1 MPAKIKISSKDKMLS
16 KNDLLKIAKQL
27 NIKGR
32 SSMNKNQLTEAIKK
46 EPSTKNDLL
55 KIAKN
60 LNIKGRSSMN
70 KDQLRQSITSA
81 PKTTTQK
88 PKPKP
93 KKQTFNDIVNKG
105 SVNDIFK
112 AIVKGE
118 GVLNDAQVNNVWGR
132 LNQGEMMNIKLT
144 KKENNQLI
152 DQHIP
157 VNETTRIY
165 IQKLLKKGV
174 EAQEVHV
181 DKSDVL
187 SVFLFPDLV
196 DIEIYKYVPPIKKVV
211 EKPQAKK
218 EKEKPK
224 KNTTKQKT
232 KKLNNKGGGFFPF
245 INTADKIDLSRYQIY
260 TTAQYNNP
268 ENNINDRDHCL
279 FHALKLCGVSNAECN
294 LLKLQYCGLAN
305 IQKKYLKKIADTL
318 KRDIILHHPT
328 NTNDKKEKQLFKCVD
343 KQHDDINIC
352 IFEDHYFTYEDTE
365 YSKYYIDNYDEINKN
380 GGMKKKHVKNKLDS
394 FNLIKMLFN
403 KGYFK
408 KLDMC
413 KFAEAS
419 QHKETKNHI
428 YLDCLNIEQ
437 RECEGVKIK
446 ENKFTRVFYADCE
459 SYVNK
464 NIYEYHKLMML
475 GVVNNDVDD
484 DYVNILHVD
493 DERFNDVKSKFY
505 NENKIQAVVYEFLN
519 IVTCN
524 GKEHA
529 LCYFHNLKYD
539 YNLLEPY
546 LNIIEKNEKDG
557 QLYCVTVLHNKKT
570 VELRD
575 SFKLLNFSLSKFA
588 VNLNLPAEYS
598 KKEAVAY
605 EYYTE
610 ENHNKL
616 CKIDDYIKMLPN
628 EDIKTFNDNMK
639 TEDSYD
645 KKKKTFNPLE
655 YYKDYLRLDCL
666 CLKKGVNKFNEI
678 ILKLTDKTLCVF
690 DCLTISSL
698 TDKFFIIKGCYD
710 GVYEMTGNLRE
721 YLSRAVYGG
730 RVCVNPKYEKKI
742 IEGKISDFDG
752 VSLYPSAINR
762 LCREYGLPTGKAK
775 RMKNFNDWDK
785 YNYSVMTVKIK
796 SVNKKQQMPFIA
808 HRGETATEYL
818 NEAPKENIIIDKYTL
833 QDYIEFHK
841 IEYEILDGVYWDDGF
856 NKKMGQNIQ
865 ELFKVRLKHKKE
877 NPALANVIKLMLN
890 SAYGK
895 TITTKT
901 NSKKTIVNTS
911 KRTCDYICDNFKT
924 IKTYREI
931 RDYKYE
937 IEEVC
942 YDDSYNRGHIG
953 CAILSMSKRIMNELF
968 NVANDN
974 NFNIYYTDTDSL
986 HCDFDD
992 IPLLAKKYE
1001 EKYNKVLIGKDLE
1014 QFHTDFD
1021 LKGSVGEIIATKSVF
1036 LGKKSYLD
1044 VLESKN
1050 EKGETIKGH
1059 HIRLKGITEAGL
1071 YYEANKYKNTYEDL
1085 YTDLSKGKEIKFC
1098 LNPYDEQNNKSKV
1111 LFQFNKGSVKTKNL
1125 FYRNVKF

>member
-1 MPAKIKISSKDKMLS
+1 MSAKIKISSKDKMAT
-16 KNDLLKIAKQL
+16 KQELLKIAKQL
-27 NIKGR
+27 NIKGT
-32 SSMNKNQLTEAIKK
+32 SKLNKAQLLEAL
-46 EPSTKNDLL
+46 TNTTVNNLRTV
-55 KIAKN
+55 AKQ
-60 LNIKGRSSMN
+60 LNIKGRSNMN
-70 KDQLRQSITSA
+70 KEQLKQSITNK
-81 PKTTTQK
+81 PKHK

-105 SVNDIFK
+105 TVNDIFK
-112 AIVKGE
+112 AIVKNE
-118 GVLNDAQVNNVWGR
+118 GKLNDAQVNKIWGR

-144 KKENNQLI
+144 KKENNKLI
-152 DQHIP
+152 TQHIP
-157 VNETTRIY
+157 VNEATRIY
-165 IQKLLKKGV
+165 IQKFLRNGV
-174 EAQEVHV
+174 TAQEVYV
-181 DKSDVL
+181 SGSDVL
-187 SVFLFPDLV
+187 SEFLFPDLV
-196 DIEIYKYVPPIKKVV
+196 DIEIYKYVPP
-211 EKPQAKK
+211 
-218 EKEKPK
+218 
-224 KNTTKQKT
+224 KNKT
-232 KKLNNKGGGFFPF
+232 KKLNNKAGGFFPY
-245 INTADKIDLSRYQIY
+245 INTADMVDLTRYQIY
-260 TTAQYNNP
+260 TVTQYDDP
-268 ENNINDRDHCL
+268 EININERDHCL
-279 FHALKLCGVSNAECN
+279 FHALKMSGVSNTECN
-294 LLKLQYCGLAN
+294 LLKIQYCGLAN
-305 IQKKYLKKIADTL
+305 IQKNHLKKIADTL
-318 KRDIILHHPT
+318 NRDIILHHPT
-328 NTNDKKEKQLFKCVD
+328 NTNDKKEKHLFKSNN
-343 KQHDDINIC
+343 KKYDDINIC
-352 IFEDHYFTYEDTE
+352 IFKDHYFIYEDTK
-365 YSKYYIDNYDEINKN
+365 YSRYSINNYDEINEFNNPWDIIEINKDGKIKRN
-380 GGMKKKHVKNKLDS
+380 SKKNKINS
-394 FNLIKMLFN
+394 FDLIKILFN
-403 KGYFK
+403 NGYFK

-428 YLDCLNIEQ
+428 YLDCLCKEQ
-437 RECEGVKIK
+437 RECGGVKIK

-475 GVVNNDVDD
+475 GVVNNNADD

-493 DERFNDVKSKFY
+493 DKRFNDVNSKFY
-505 NENKIQAVVYEFLN
+505 NKDKIQAVVYEFLN
-519 IVTCN
+519 IITCN

-546 LNIIEKNEKDG
+546 LNIIDKTEKDG
-557 QLYCVTVLHNKKT
+557 QLYSVNILHNKKT

-575 SFKLLNFSLSKFA
+575 SFKLLNFGLGSFGK
-588 VNLNLPAEYS
+588 NLNLPAEYS

-628 EDIKTFNDNMK
+628 EDVKTFNDNMK

-645 KKKKTFNPLE
+645 KKNKTFNPLE

-666 CLKKGVNKFNEI
+666 CLKKGINKFNEI
-678 ILKLTDKTLCVF
+678 ILNLTDKTLCVF

-762 LCREYGLPTGKAK
+762 LCREYGLPLGKAQ
-775 RMKNFNDWDK
+775 RMENFNDWDK

-796 SVNKKQQMPFIA
+796 SVNKDQQMPFIA

-841 IEYEILDGVYWDDGF
+841 IEYEILDGVYWDTGF
-856 NKKMGQNIQ
+856 NKKMGELVQH
-865 ELFKVRLKHKKE
+865 LFKERLKHKKN
-877 NPALANVIKLMLN
+877 NPALANVLKLMLN
-890 SAYGK
+890 SSYGK
-895 TITTKT
+895 TIIKKS
-901 NSKKTIVNTS
+901 NSKKTIVDTS
-911 KRTCDYICDNFKT
+911 KRTCDYISDNFKT

-931 RDYKYE
+931 RDCKYE

-968 NVANDN
+968 NIANDN

-1001 EKYNKVLIGKDLE
+1001 EKYNKVLIGKELE

-1021 LKGSVGEIIATKSVF
+1021 LKGSADEIIATKSIF
-1036 LGKKSYLD
+1036 LGKKSYMD

-1050 EKGETIKGH
+1050 EKGEIIKGH

-1071 YYEANKYKNTYEDL
+1071 IYEADKYKDTFEGL
-1085 YTDLSKGKEIKFC
+1085 YTELSEGKEINFC
-1098 LNPYDEQNNKSKV
+1098 LNPYDEKNNKSKV
-1111 LFQFNKGSVKTKNL
+1111 LFEFNKGSVKTKNL